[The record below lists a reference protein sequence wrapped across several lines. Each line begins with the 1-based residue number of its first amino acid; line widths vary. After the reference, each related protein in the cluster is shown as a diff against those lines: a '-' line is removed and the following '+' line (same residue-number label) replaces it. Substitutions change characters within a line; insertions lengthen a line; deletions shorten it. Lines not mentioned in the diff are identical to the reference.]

1 MINSDAEDSDSD
13 DDISEEDEEEEQI
26 SGPFATM
33 TARPPIDIE
42 QLARYIIL

>member
-1 MINSDAEDSDSD
+1 MINSDAEDSDS

-33 TARPPIDIE
+33 SARPPIDIE
-42 QLARYIIL
+42 QLAR